1 MYQLKHIISEKI
13 LQWTSVVTDEEIRQG
28 QTWMGLNGDV
38 KHGGEGGTPGQ
49 YRFVI
54 TQILIKL
61 G

>member
-38 KHGGEGGTPGQ
+38 KHERGGVLLDNIG
-49 YRFVI
+49 
-54 TQILIKL
+54 L
-61 G
+61 